1 MESKINIA
9 QIKLSAKKI
18 VDDKKLVYDYLNGK
32 ITRKAL
38 DDKGI
43 KLAMPI

>member
-1 MESKINIA
+1 MKPKINIA
-9 QIKLSAKKI
+9 EIKLSAKKI
-18 VDDKKLVYDYLNGK
+18 VDDKKLVRDYLNGK
-32 ITRKAL
+32 ITLKAL